1 MRQKRQFILGAIAL
15 LLLIMFYGWLIKSG
29 HTLTTSS
36 ERIIAISRLAGIIA
50 TAGVLLEF
58 LVMSRAPFIENNF
71 SLEEINE
78 FHRYAG
84 YAIVYSLI
92 VHVVFVTIG
101 YGALDHLSLWRQ
113 FWAFPSQFSG
123 LLSALVGSVALITA
137 AAFSIKLIRNKIPYE
152 IWYFIHIIVYGSIIL
167 TFSHQIDS
175 GGDVSALPWMR
186 AYWYFLFGL
195 LFVIVAY
202 YRFIRHALLSLYHGF
217 RVEKIVPEANG
228 IYSVYISG
236 KNIHKFTY
244 VAGQYAHW
252 RFLHPHFILQNHPF
266 SISSIPGSD
275 HLRFTFR
282 TSGDFTNKLTSVP
295 IGTRLF
301 VDGPRGSFVTD
312 HSYDRKVLMIAGGIG
327 VSPFIPLTKSLLEDK
342 RDVTVLYSVVNRE
355 DVAFR
360 EEFNQLL
367 NTYPGTFRL
376 TIHVASETGYITE
389 ATLLKFVA
397 EDRDEAVYVC
407 GPPAMTNSII
417 KQLKNLD
424 FYDDQIIT
432 EQFSFA

>member
-1 MRQKRQFILGAIAL
+1 MKKQRQFILTFIAFAL
-15 LLLIMFYGWLIKSG
+15 LVMFYGWFIKSG
-29 HTLTTSS
+29 HGLNTSS
-36 ERIIAISRLAGIIA
+36 DRIIAISRIAGIIA

-58 LVMSRAPFIENNF
+58 LVMSRAPFIEDNF

-84 YAIVYSLI
+84 YTIVYSLI
-92 VHVVFVTIG
+92 VHIVFVTVG
-101 YGALDHLSLWRQ
+101 YGALDHFSLWKQ
-113 FWAFPSQFSG
+113 FWSFPSQFSG
-123 LLSALVGSVALITA
+123 LLSALVGSAALLVA
-137 AAFSIKLIRNKIPYE
+137 AAFSIKLLRKKLPYE
-152 IWYFIHIIVYGSIIL
+152 LWYFIHVIVYGSIVL
-167 TFSHQIDS
+167 TFSHQVDS
-175 GGDVSALPWMR
+175 GGDVSTLPWMR

-202 YRFIRHALLSLYHGF
+202 YRFIRHITLSLYHGF
-217 RVEKIVPEANG
+217 KIEKIVPEANG

-236 KNIHKFTY
+236 RNIQKY
-244 VAGQYAHW
+244 NYKAGQYAHW
-252 RFLHPHFILQNHPF
+252 RMLNPKLFLQNHPF
-266 SISSIPGSD
+266 SFSSIPGSD
-275 HLRFTFR
+275 HLRFTFK
-282 TSGDFTNKLTSVP
+282 TSGDFTNKLASVP
-295 IGTRLF
+295 VGTRLL
-301 VDGPRGSFVTD
+301 VDGPRGSFVTE
-312 HSYDRKVLMIAGGIG
+312 HSFDRKVLMIAGGIG
-327 VSPFIPLTKSLLEDK
+327 VSPFIPLAKSLLEDK

-355 DVAFR
+355 DVAFK

-367 NTYPGTFRL
+367 NTYPATFRL
-376 TIHVASETGYITE
+376 VNHVASETGYITE

>member
-1 MRQKRQFILGAIAL
+1 MKKQRQFILTIIAFAL
-15 LLLIMFYGWLIKSG
+15 LVMFYGWFIKSG
-29 HTLTTSS
+29 HGLNTSS
-36 ERIIAISRLAGIIA
+36 DRIIAISRIAGIIA

-58 LVMSRAPFIENNF
+58 LVMSRAPFIEDNF

-84 YAIVYSLI
+84 YTIVYSLI
-92 VHVVFVTIG
+92 VHIVFVTVG
-101 YGALDHLSLWRQ
+101 YGALDHFSLWKQ
-113 FWAFPSQFSG
+113 FWSFPSQFSG
-123 LLSALVGSVALITA
+123 LLSALVGSAALLVA
-137 AAFSIKLIRNKIPYE
+137 AAFSIKLLRKKLPYE
-152 IWYFIHIIVYGSIIL
+152 LWYFIHVIVYGSIVL
-167 TFSHQIDS
+167 TFSHQVDS
-175 GGDVSALPWMR
+175 GGDVSTLPWMR

-202 YRFIRHALLSLYHGF
+202 YRFIRHITLSLYHGF
-217 RVEKIVPEANG
+217 KIEKIVPEANG

-236 KNIHKFTY
+236 RNIQKY
-244 VAGQYAHW
+244 NYKAGQYAHW
-252 RFLHPHFILQNHPF
+252 RMLNPKLFLQNHPF
-266 SISSIPGSD
+266 SFSSVPGSD
-275 HLRFTFR
+275 HLRFTFK
-282 TSGDFTNKLTSVP
+282 TSGDFTNKLASVP
-295 IGTRLF
+295 VGTRLL
-301 VDGPRGSFVTD
+301 VDGPRGSFVTE
-312 HSYDRKVLMIAGGIG
+312 HSFDRKVLMIAGGIG
-327 VSPFIPLTKSLLEDK
+327 VSPFIPLAKSLLEDK

-355 DVAFR
+355 DVAFK

-367 NTYPGTFRL
+367 NTYPATFRL
-376 TIHVASETGYITE
+376 VNHVASETGYITE

>member
-1 MRQKRQFILGAIAL
+1 MRQKRQFILGAITL

-84 YAIVYSLI
+84 YTIVYSLI
-92 VHVVFVTIG
+92 VHVVFVTVG
-101 YGALDHLSLWRQ
+101 YGTLDHLSLWRQ

-123 LLSALVGSVALITA
+123 LLSALVGSAALFVA
-137 AAFSIKLIRNKIPYE
+137 AAFSIKLLRKKLPYE
-152 IWYFIHIIVYGSIIL
+152 LWYFIHVIVYGSIVL
-167 TFSHQIDS
+167 TFSHQVDS
-175 GGDVSALPWMR
+175 GGDVSTLPWMR

-202 YRFIRHALLSLYHGF
+202 YRFIRHIALSLYHGF
-217 RVEKIVPEANG
+217 KVEKIVPEANG

-236 KNIHKFTY
+236 KNINKYTY

-252 RFLHPHFILQNHPF
+252 RMLNPKFFLQNHPF
-266 SISSIPGSD
+266 SFSSVPGSD
-275 HLRFTFR
+275 HLRLTFK
-282 TSGDFTNKLTSVP
+282 TSGNFTGQLVSVP
-295 IGTRLF
+295 IGTRLL
-301 VDGPRGSFVTD
+301 VDGPRGSFVTE
-312 HSYDRKVLMIAGGIG
+312 HSFDRKVLMIAGGIG
-327 VSPFIPLTKSLLEDK
+327 VSPFIPLAKTLLEDK

-355 DVAFR
+355 DVAFK

-376 TIHVASETGYITE
+376 SIHVASETGYITE

>member
-1 MRQKRQFILGAIAL
+1 MRQKRQFILAAIAL
-15 LLLIMFYGWLIKSG
+15 VLLVMFYGWLIKSG

-36 ERIIAISRLAGIIA
+36 ERIIAISRIAGIIA

-84 YAIVYSLI
+84 YTIVYSLI
-92 VHVVFVTIG
+92 VHVVFVTVG

-113 FWAFPSQFSG
+113 FWVFPSQFSG
-123 LLSALVGSVALITA
+123 LLSALVGSAALITA
-137 AAFSIKLIRNKIPYE
+137 AAFSIKLIRTKIPYE

-175 GGDVSALPWMR
+175 GGDVSTVPWMR

-202 YRFIRHALLSLYHGF
+202 YRFLRHVSLSLYHGF
-217 RVEKIVPEANG
+217 RVEKIVPEATG
-228 IYSVYISG
+228 IYSVYVSG
-236 KNIHKFTY
+236 KNIQKYKY

-275 HLRFTFR
+275 HLRFTFK
-282 TSGDFTNKLTSVP
+282 TSGDFTNKLSSVP
-295 IGTRLF
+295 LGTRLF

-312 HSYDRKVLMIAGGIG
+312 HSYDRRVLMIAGGIG
-327 VSPFIPLTKSLLEDK
+327 VSPFIPLSKSLLEDN
-342 RDVTVLYSVVNRE
+342 RDVTVLYSVVNSS
-355 DVAFR
+355 DIAFSD
-360 EEFNQLL
+360 EFEQLAKS
-367 NTYPGTFRL
+367 YPTTFQL
-376 TIHVASETGYITE
+376 AIHVASERGYITE
-389 ATLLKFVA
+389 ASLLKFIA
-397 EDRDEAVYVC
+397 QDRNEAVYVC
-407 GPPAMTNSII
+407 GPPAMTNAII
-417 KQLKNLD
+417 KQLKNIGFD
-424 FYDDQIIT
+424 DDQIIT

>member
-1 MRQKRQFILGAIAL
+1 MKKQRQFILTFIAFAL
-15 LLLIMFYGWLIKSG
+15 LVMFYGWFIKSG
-29 HTLTTSS
+29 HGLNTSS
-36 ERIIAISRLAGIIA
+36 DRIIAISRIAGIIA

-58 LVMSRAPFIENNF
+58 LVMSRAPFIEDNF

-84 YAIVYSLI
+84 YTIVYSLI
-92 VHVVFVTIG
+92 VHIVFVTVG
-101 YGALDHLSLWRQ
+101 YGALDHFSLWKQ
-113 FWAFPSQFSG
+113 FWSFPSQFSG
-123 LLSALVGSVALITA
+123 LLSALVGSAALLVA
-137 AAFSIKLIRNKIPYE
+137 AAFSIKLLRKKLPYE
-152 IWYFIHIIVYGSIIL
+152 LWYFIHVIVYGSIVL
-167 TFSHQIDS
+167 TFSHQVDS
-175 GGDVSALPWMR
+175 GGDVSTLPWMR

-202 YRFIRHALLSLYHGF
+202 YRFIRHITLSLYHGF
-217 RVEKIVPEANG
+217 KVEKIVPEANG

-236 KNIHKFTY
+236 RNIQKY
-244 VAGQYAHW
+244 NYRAGQYAHW
-252 RFLHPHFILQNHPF
+252 RMLNPKLFLQNHPF
-266 SISSIPGSD
+266 SFSSIPGSD
-275 HLRFTFR
+275 HLRFTFK
-282 TSGDFTNKLTSVP
+282 TSGDFTNKLASVP
-295 IGTRLF
+295 VGTRLL
-301 VDGPRGSFVTD
+301 VDGPRGSFVTE
-312 HSYDRKVLMIAGGIG
+312 HSFDRKVLMIAGGIG
-327 VSPFIPLTKSLLEDK
+327 VSPFIPLAKSLLEDK

-367 NTYPGTFRL
+367 NTYPGTFQL

>member
-1 MRQKRQFILGAIAL
+1 MKKQRQFILTIIAFAL
-15 LLLIMFYGWLIKSG
+15 LVMFYGWFIKSG
-29 HTLTTSS
+29 HGLNTSS
-36 ERIIAISRLAGIIA
+36 DRIIAISRIAGIIA

-58 LVMSRAPFIENNF
+58 LVMSRAPFIEDNF

-84 YAIVYSLI
+84 YTIVYSLI
-92 VHVVFVTIG
+92 VHIVFVTVG
-101 YGALDHLSLWRQ
+101 YGALDHFSLWKQ
-113 FWAFPSQFSG
+113 FWSFPSQFSG
-123 LLSALVGSVALITA
+123 LLSALVGSAALLVA
-137 AAFSIKLIRNKIPYE
+137 AAFSIKLLRKKLPYE
-152 IWYFIHIIVYGSIIL
+152 LWYFIHVIVYGSIVL
-167 TFSHQIDS
+167 TFSHQVDS
-175 GGDVSALPWMR
+175 GGDVSTLPWMR

-202 YRFIRHALLSLYHGF
+202 YRFIRHITLSLYHGF
-217 RVEKIVPEANG
+217 KVEKIVPEANG

-236 KNIHKFTY
+236 RNIQKY
-244 VAGQYAHW
+244 NYRAGQYAHW
-252 RFLHPHFILQNHPF
+252 RMLNPKLFLQNHPF
-266 SISSIPGSD
+266 SFSSVPGSD
-275 HLRFTFR
+275 HLRFTFK
-282 TSGDFTNKLTSVP
+282 TSGDFTNKLASVP
-295 IGTRLF
+295 VGTRLL
-301 VDGPRGSFVTD
+301 VDGPRGSFVTE
-312 HSYDRKVLMIAGGIG
+312 HSFDRKVLMIAGGIG
-327 VSPFIPLTKSLLEDK
+327 VSPFIPLAKSLLEDK

-355 DVAFR
+355 DVAFK

-367 NTYPGTFRL
+367 NTYPATFRL
-376 TIHVASETGYITE
+376 AIHVASETGYITE

>member
-1 MRQKRQFILGAIAL
+1 
-15 LLLIMFYGWLIKSG
+15 MFYGWFIKSG
-29 HTLTTSS
+29 HGLNTSS
-36 ERIIAISRLAGIIA
+36 DRIIAISRIAGIIA

-58 LVMSRAPFIENNF
+58 LVMSRAPFIEDNF

-84 YAIVYSLI
+84 YTIVYSLI
-92 VHVVFVTIG
+92 VHIVFVTVG
-101 YGALDHLSLWRQ
+101 YGALDHFSLWKQ
-113 FWAFPSQFSG
+113 FWSFPSQFSG
-123 LLSALVGSVALITA
+123 LLSALVGSAALLVA
-137 AAFSIKLIRNKIPYE
+137 AAFSIKLLRKKLPYE
-152 IWYFIHIIVYGSIIL
+152 LWYFIHVIVYGSIVL
-167 TFSHQIDS
+167 TFSHQVDS
-175 GGDVSALPWMR
+175 GGDVSTLPWMR

-202 YRFIRHALLSLYHGF
+202 YRFIRHITLSLYHGF
-217 RVEKIVPEANG
+217 KIEKIVPEANG

-236 KNIHKFTY
+236 RNIQKY
-244 VAGQYAHW
+244 NYKAGQYAHW
-252 RFLHPHFILQNHPF
+252 RMLNPKLFLQNHPF
-266 SISSIPGSD
+266 SFSSVPGSD
-275 HLRFTFR
+275 HLRFTFK
-282 TSGDFTNKLTSVP
+282 TSGDFTNKLASVP
-295 IGTRLF
+295 VGTRLL
-301 VDGPRGSFVTD
+301 VDGPRGSFVTE
-312 HSYDRKVLMIAGGIG
+312 HSFDRKVLMIAGGIG
-327 VSPFIPLTKSLLEDK
+327 VSPFIPLAKSLLEDK

-355 DVAFR
+355 DVAFK

-367 NTYPGTFRL
+367 NTYPATFRL
-376 TIHVASETGYITE
+376 VNHVASETGYITE

>member
-1 MRQKRQFILGAIAL
+1 MRKKRQFILGAIAL
-15 LLLIMFYGWLIKSG
+15 VLLIMFYGWLIKSG

-36 ERIIAISRLAGIIA
+36 ERIIAISRLAGIVA

-84 YAIVYSLI
+84 YTIVYSLI
-92 VHVVFVTIG
+92 VHVVFVTVG

-123 LLSALVGSVALITA
+123 LLSALVGSAALITA

-175 GGDVSALPWMR
+175 GGDVSTLPWMR
-186 AYWYFLFGL
+186 AYWYLLFGL

-202 YRFIRHALLSLYHGF
+202 HRFIRHISLSLYHGF

-236 KNIHKFTY
+236 RRIQKYKY
-244 VAGQYAHW
+244 KAGQYAHW

-275 HLRFTFR
+275 HLRFTFK
-282 TSGDFTNKLTSVP
+282 TSGDFTNKLCSVP

-312 HSYDRKVLMIAGGIG
+312 HSNGRRVLMIAGGIG
-327 VSPFIPLTKSLLEDK
+327 VSPFVPLAKSLLEDN
-342 RDVTVLYSVVNRE
+342 RDVTVLYSVVSRA
-355 DVAFR
+355 DVAFG
-360 EEFNQLL
+360 EEFEQVAKS
-367 NTYPGTFRL
+367 YPNSFRL
-376 TIHVASETGYITE
+376 AIHVASERGYITE
-389 ATLLKFVA
+389 ASLLKFISQ
-397 EDRDEAVYVC
+397 DKDEVVYIC
-407 GPPAMTNSII
+407 GPPAMINAII
-417 KQLKNLD
+417 KQLKNIG
-424 FYDDQIIT
+424 FNDDQIIA

>member
-1 MRQKRQFILGAIAL
+1 MRQKRQFILSAVAL

-29 HTLTTSS
+29 QNLTTSS
-36 ERIIAISRLAGIIA
+36 DRIIAISRLAGIIA

-58 LVMSRAPFIENNF
+58 LIMSRAPFIENNF

-92 VHVVFVTIG
+92 VHVVFVTVG
-101 YGALDHLSLWRQ
+101 YAALDHLSLWRQ
-113 FWAFPSQFSG
+113 FWAFPGQFSG
-123 LLSALVGSVALITA
+123 LLSALVGSAALIAA

-195 LFVIVAY
+195 LFLLVAY
-202 YRFIRHALLSLYHGF
+202 YRFLRHILLSLYHGF

-236 KNIHKFTY
+236 RRIQKYKY
-244 VAGQYAHW
+244 KAGQYAHW
-252 RFLHPHFILQNHPF
+252 RLLGSKFFLQNHPF
-266 SISSIPGSD
+266 SFSSIPGSD
-275 HLRFTFR
+275 HLRFTFKV
-282 TSGDFTNKLTSVP
+282 SGDFTNKLSSVP
-295 IGTRLF
+295 IGTRLL
-301 VDGPRGSFVTD
+301 VDGPRGSFVTE
-312 HSYDRKVLMIAGGIG
+312 HSYDRRVLMIAGGIG
-327 VSPFIPLTKSLLEDK
+327 VSPFIPLAVSLLKDN
-342 RDVTVLYSVVNRE
+342 RDVTVLYSVVNDS
-355 DVAFR
+355 DVVFG
-360 EEFNQLL
+360 EEFEQLAKA
-367 NTYPGTFRL
+367 YPSTFHL
-376 TIHVASETGYITE
+376 AIHVASQRGYITE
-389 ATLLKFVA
+389 ATLLKFISQ
-397 EDRDEAVYVC
+397 EKSEAIYTC
-407 GPPAMTNSII
+407 GPPAMTISII
-417 KQLKNLD
+417 KQLKNIGVD
-424 FYDDQIIT
+424 DDQIIT

>member
-1 MRQKRQFILGAIAL
+1 
-15 LLLIMFYGWLIKSG
+15 MFYGWFIKSG
-29 HTLTTSS
+29 HGLNTSS
-36 ERIIAISRLAGIIA
+36 DRIIAISRIAGIIA

-58 LVMSRAPFIENNF
+58 LVMSRAPFIEDNF

-84 YAIVYSLI
+84 YTIFYSLI
-92 VHVVFVTIG
+92 VHIVFVTVG
-101 YGALDHLSLWRQ
+101 YGAIDHFSLWKQ
-113 FWAFPSQFSG
+113 FWSFPSQFSG
-123 LLSALVGSVALITA
+123 LLSALVGSAALLVA
-137 AAFSIKLIRNKIPYE
+137 AALSIKLLRKKLPYE
-152 IWYFIHIIVYGSIIL
+152 LWYFIHVIVYGSIVL
-167 TFSHQIDS
+167 TFSHQVDS
-175 GGDVSALPWMR
+175 GGDVSTLPWMR

-202 YRFIRHALLSLYHGF
+202 YRFIRHITLSLYHGF
-217 RVEKIVPEANG
+217 KVEKIVPEANG

-236 KNIHKFTY
+236 RNIQKY
-244 VAGQYAHW
+244 NYKAGQYAHW
-252 RFLHPHFILQNHPF
+252 RMLNPKLFLQNHPF
-266 SISSIPGSD
+266 SFSSVPGSD
-275 HLRFTFR
+275 HLRFTFK
-282 TSGDFTNKLTSVP
+282 TSGDFTNKLASVP
-295 IGTRLF
+295 VGTRLL
-301 VDGPRGSFVTD
+301 VDGPRGSFVTE
-312 HSYDRKVLMIAGGIG
+312 HSFDRKVLMIAGGIG
-327 VSPFIPLTKSLLEDK
+327 VSPFIPLAKSLLEDK

-355 DVAFR
+355 DVAFK

-367 NTYPGTFRL
+367 NTYPATFRL
-376 TIHVASETGYITE
+376 VNHVASETGYITE

>member
-1 MRQKRQFILGAIAL
+1 
-15 LLLIMFYGWLIKSG
+15 MFYGWFIKSG
-29 HTLTTSS
+29 HGLNTSS
-36 ERIIAISRLAGIIA
+36 DRIIAISRIAGIIA

-58 LVMSRAPFIENNF
+58 LVMSRAPFIEDNF

-84 YAIVYSLI
+84 YTIVYSLI
-92 VHVVFVTIG
+92 VHIVFVTVG
-101 YGALDHLSLWRQ
+101 YGALDHFSLWKQ
-113 FWAFPSQFSG
+113 FWSFPSQFSG
-123 LLSALVGSVALITA
+123 LLSALVGSAALLVA
-137 AAFSIKLIRNKIPYE
+137 AAFSIKLLRKKLPYE
-152 IWYFIHIIVYGSIIL
+152 LWYFIHVIVYGSIVL
-167 TFSHQIDS
+167 TFSHQVDS
-175 GGDVSALPWMR
+175 GGDVSTLPWMR

-202 YRFIRHALLSLYHGF
+202 YRFIRHITLSLYHGF
-217 RVEKIVPEANG
+217 KVEKIVPEANG

-236 KNIHKFTY
+236 RNIQKY
-244 VAGQYAHW
+244 NYRAGQYAHW
-252 RFLHPHFILQNHPF
+252 RMLNPKLFLQNHPF
-266 SISSIPGSD
+266 SFSSVPGSD
-275 HLRFTFR
+275 HLRFTFK
-282 TSGDFTNKLTSVP
+282 TSGDFTNKLASVP
-295 IGTRLF
+295 VGTRLL
-301 VDGPRGSFVTD
+301 VDGPRGSFVTE
-312 HSYDRKVLMIAGGIG
+312 HSFDRKVLMIAGGIG
-327 VSPFIPLTKSLLEDK
+327 VSPFIPLAKSLLEDK

-355 DVAFR
+355 DVAFK

-367 NTYPGTFRL
+367 NTYPATFRL
-376 TIHVASETGYITE
+376 VNHVASETGYITE

>member
-1 MRQKRQFILGAIAL
+1 MKKQRQFILTFIAFAL
-15 LLLIMFYGWLIKSG
+15 LVMFYGWFIKSG
-29 HTLTTSS
+29 HGLNTSS
-36 ERIIAISRLAGIIA
+36 DRIIAISRIAGIIA

-58 LVMSRAPFIENNF
+58 LVMSRAPFIEDNF

-84 YAIVYSLI
+84 YTIVYSLI
-92 VHVVFVTIG
+92 VHIVFVTVG
-101 YGALDHLSLWRQ
+101 YGALDHFSLWKQ
-113 FWAFPSQFSG
+113 FWSFPSQFSG
-123 LLSALVGSVALITA
+123 LLSALVGSAALLVA
-137 AAFSIKLIRNKIPYE
+137 AAFSIKLLRKKLPYE
-152 IWYFIHIIVYGSIIL
+152 LWYFIHVIVYGSIVL
-167 TFSHQIDS
+167 TFSHQVDS
-175 GGDVSALPWMR
+175 GGDVSTLPWMR

-202 YRFIRHALLSLYHGF
+202 YRFIRHITLSLYHGF
-217 RVEKIVPEANG
+217 KIEKIVPEANG

-236 KNIHKFTY
+236 RNIQKY
-244 VAGQYAHW
+244 NYKAGQYAHW
-252 RFLHPHFILQNHPF
+252 RMLNPKLFLQNHPF
-266 SISSIPGSD
+266 SFSSIPGSD
-275 HLRFTFR
+275 HLRFTFK
-282 TSGDFTNKLTSVP
+282 TSGDFTNKLASVP
-295 IGTRLF
+295 VGTRLL
-301 VDGPRGSFVTD
+301 VDGPRGSFVTE
-312 HSYDRKVLMIAGGIG
+312 HSFDRKVLMIAGGIG
-327 VSPFIPLTKSLLEDK
+327 VSPFIPLAKSLLEDK

-355 DVAFR
+355 DVAFK

-367 NTYPGTFRL
+367 NTYPATFRL
-376 TIHVASETGYITE
+376 VNHVASETGYITE

-407 GPPAMTNSII
+407 GPPAMTNLII